1 MTRLQTIEAES
12 NAWIFATRPAPP
24 RGIVGLR
31 VGMLMR
37 IADVAPHACAWGTH
51 IALGSWTLAAV
62 TTIALVALAAALAVA
77 LRPVALKGACAKP
90 ATVAYGEHV
99 TRRAQVLDASALR
112 LGFGRSGLTLIGHIT
127 AFDIR
132 NTPGRSARRDGSPSI
147 GVGLLE
153 LQLLPQCIDAV
164 DVAATRL
171 VPCEITTVLLVP
183 QLLRVGLSHTH
194 QPQ

>member
-1 MTRLQTIEAES
+1 
-12 NAWIFATRPAPP
+12 
-24 RGIVGLR
+24 
-31 VGMLMR
+31 MR

-62 TTIALVALAAALAVA
+62 TTIALVTLAAALAVGVA

-99 TRRAQVLDASALR
+99 TRRAQVLDASALW

-132 NTPGRSARRDGSPSI
+132 NTPGRSARRDGSPS
-147 GVGLLE
+147 VSYTHLT
-153 LQLLPQCIDAV
+153 LPTIYSV
-164 DVAATRL
+164 
-171 VPCEITTVLLVP
+171 
-183 QLLRVGLSHTH
+183 
-194 QPQ
+194 